1 VIPESQPRLEMPV
14 VAVPALAA
22 VQTRRALEL
31 ATLIGPG
38 AQHELRRRMPAL
50 FQLLGVGVPEIR

>member
-1 VIPESQPRLEMPV
+1 MIPESQPRLEMPV

-31 ATLIGPG
+31 AILICPG

-50 FQLLGVGVPEIR
+50 FQLLDVGVPEIR